1 MSRKKK
7 LSRRIGPGLWSFVI
21 ASLIRLVGLTLRFS
35 VEDRA
40 GIREKD
46 PDHSLLW
53 IFWHNR
59 VFTVPFVY
67 RKFLRNR
74 HGAVLTSPSGDG
86 EILSR
91 TMKRFG
97 VDSVRG
103 SSNKRGSAAMK
114 EMVAWLKADARNDI
128 AITPD
133 GPRGPVYRLQPGVV
147 KMAQLT
153 GVPVFPVHVRYEK
166 CFTLRTWDR
175 FMIPKPFSRVHVI
188 LDEFRTVPPTDS
200 DEAFEVERLKLE
212 ACLRAGADDEISSA
226 SPPESISP

>member
-21 ASLIRLVGLTLRFS
+21 AWLIRAVGVTLRFS

-40 GIREKD
+40 DIQKHD
-46 PDHSLLW
+46 PEHSLLW
-53 IFWHNR
+53 VFWHNR

-67 RKFLRNR
+67 RKYLPSR

-86 EILSR
+86 NILSM

-103 SSNKRGSAAMK
+103 SSNKRAGAAMK
-114 EMVAWLKADARNDI
+114 EMVTWLKADARHDI

-133 GPRGPVYRLQPGVV
+133 GPRGPVYHLQPGVV

-166 CFTLRTWDR
+166 CFTLKTWDR

-188 LDEFRTVPPTDS
+188 LDAFRVIPPTDS
-200 DEAFEVERLKLE
+200 EEAFEAERAKLE
-212 ACLRAGADDEISSA
+212 ACLRAGADDGTSTA
-226 SPPESISP
+226 PTP